1 MSLTAINRLS
11 AIRAQLRPMSTTV
24 NKIVHTSNAPAAIGP
39 YSQAIVANGFVFCSG
54 SIPVNPANGEV
65 VSGGVKEQTEQ
76 ALTNMGEV
84 LKASNSSFGQ
94 IVKSTV
100 FLKSM
105 NDFAVVNE
113 IYGKLLG
120 GALPARSCVEVARL
134 PKDVLVEIECI
145 ATVSK

>member
-1 MSLTAINRLS
+1 MS
-11 AIRAQLRPMSTTV
+11 TV
-24 NKIVHTSNAPAAIGP
+24 NKIVHTASAPAAIGP

-54 SIPVNPANGEV
+54 SLPVNPANGEV
-65 VSGGVKEQTEQ
+65 VPGGVKEQAEQ
-76 ALTNMGEV
+76 VITNMNEV

-100 FLKSM
+100 FIKDM
-105 NDFAVVNE
+105 NDFGVVNE
-113 IYGKLLG
+113 VYGRRLG
-120 GALPARSCVEVARL
+120 SALPARSCVEVARL